1 MSAFA
6 DRDIIRMA
14 SEDFVPVTIDD
25 WYQRRRQDDEGRFF
39 VRVANQGPRKG
50 EGGAT
55 RQGIYCLTAD
65 GELLAFKNAGQS
77 AEATR
82 DQLVSALEKFR
93 KLPANR
99 RQPGAIEV
107 EKPGP
112 PDRNFGRDPPEGG
125 LIVRVHG
132 RILDKNGPAIR
143 KATCDFTGGDKA
155 SRDFFWVTAAET
167 RDLAEGTVPKSVVT
181 RLARFHL
188 IDNTRGE
195 PDFWKPAD
203 IRRADMKL
211 AVTSK
216 SPATV
221 EMTLSGAVVL
231 SDSADLSQSKR
242 GYECDLTG
250 RLSYDVVKKTFTR
263 FDVAALGDHW
273 GASTFTQK
281 GVRPGRSL
289 YGVALGLPE
298 GNRPGDRVPPQGARD
313 LAGYFGRE

>member
-1 MSAFA
+1 VSAFA
-6 DRDIIRMA
+6 DREIVRLA
-14 SEDFVPVTIDD
+14 TEEFVPVTIDD

-39 VRVANQGPRKG
+39 IKVANQGPRKG

-82 DQLVSALEKFR
+82 DQLRSALDTFR

-99 RQPGAIEV
+99 RQPGAIDV
-107 EKPGP
+107 APPGP
-112 PDRNFGRDPPEGG
+112 PDRNYTRTPPEGG

-132 RILDKNGPAIR
+132 RILDKNDVGVT

-155 SRDFFWVTAAET
+155 SRDFLWLTANEVRAMGG
-167 RDLAEGTVPKSVVT
+167 GTVPKSVVT

-195 PDFWKPAD
+195 PDFWKPEEVRDAE
-203 IRRADMKL
+203 L
-211 AVTSK
+211 TLTVTS
-216 SPATV
+216 STPARV
-221 EMTLSGAVVL
+221 EMSLAGRVL
-231 SDSADLSQSKR
+231 MADAADALTSQR

-250 RLSYDVVKKTFTR
+250 RLTYDVAARTFTR
-263 FDVAALGDHW
+263 FDVAALGHHW
-273 GASTFTQK
+273 GASTFTRK

-289 YGVALGLPE
+289 YGVAFGLPA
-298 GNRPGDRVPPQGARD
+298 GTRPGDRVPPQGARD
-313 LAGYFGRE
+313 LAGYLGRE